1 MEKLTDESLMPFGT
15 KYKDKPLSEVPDWH
29 LAWLKIQIKD
39 KAPNKQTL
47 TQKML
52 LKYIEK
58 REEDAQ
64 KKC

>member
-1 MEKLTDESLMPFGT
+1 MEKLKDKDLMPFG
-15 KYKDKPLSEVPDWH
+15 KYKDKQLSEVPDWH
-29 LAWLKIQIKD
+29 LAWLKIQFKD

-58 REEDAQ
+58 REEDAN

>member
-1 MEKLTDESLMPFGT
+1 MEKLTDKDLMPFG

-29 LAWLKIQIKD
+29 LAWLKIQFKD

-58 REEDAQ
+58 REEDA
-64 KKC
+64 KKNC